1 MSVEKDVVFHTV
13 AGRELK
19 ADLYRPE
26 GNNVP
31 TRTAVLVVHG
41 GGWILGHRS
50 MTEALAS
57 RFAAEGFLAV
67 AVEYRLV
74 QEARW
79 PAQLDDVI
87 SAVRWT
93 ADNAERLGIDR
104 GRIVVAGSSAGG
116 QLAMLAAAALRK
128 EPRVAAVISL
138 FTASELTVDSNPA
151 KGLLDASVLLG
162 SDATEAAVRAA
173 SPLYQLTADFPP
185 VFLLHGGADWLIDP
199 VASVRVYDKL
209 VSLGVPAEL
218 HIVARAL
225 HEFIGEPGMTA
236 PMVSEIALFLNR
248 VLIDPERWVAD
259 SNASNIFA
267 QGPEVLKAMM
277 AQMTEQMKAS
287 GSA

>member
-1 MSVEKDVVFHTV
+1 
-13 AGRELK
+13 
-19 ADLYRPE
+19 
-26 GNNVP
+26 VP

-41 GGWILGHRS
+41 GGWILGDRS
-50 MTEALAS
+50 MMESLAS
-57 RFAAEGFLAV
+57 RFAAEGFLAI

-74 QEARW
+74 REAPW
-79 PAQLDDVI
+79 PAQLNDVI

-138 FTASELTVDSNPA
+138 FSASELTVDSKPA
-151 KGLLDASVLLG
+151 KGHLDASALLG
-162 SDATEAAVRAA
+162 SQATEEAVRAA
-173 SPLYQLTADFPP
+173 SPLYQITADYPP

-199 VASVRVYDKL
+199 VASLRVYERL
-209 VSLGVPAEL
+209 VGLGVPAEL

-225 HEFIGEPGMTA
+225 HEFVGEPGMTG

-248 VLIDPERWVAD
+248 ILIDPERWVAE
-259 SNASNIFA
+259 SQASNIFA
-267 QGPEVLKAMM
+267 QGPEVMKAMM
-277 AQMTEQMKAS
+277 AQMAEQMKGS